1 MGGYGLLGRK
11 LGHSFSPRIHN
22 LLCDY
27 PYGLYEVEP
36 QTLDTFLAATGLD
49 GMNVT
54 MPYKKDVIR
63 SCASLSPE
71 AERIGSVNT
80 LVRLDYG
87 WHGDNTDYFGFRW
100 MVESAGVS
108 LQGKKAL
115 VFGNGGASLT
125 VRIALADMGAREVVV
140 ISRSGEDNYTNLHRH
155 YDAQVLVNATPVG
168 MYPNNGEAVCSL
180 EGFAACE
187 AVFDLV
193 YNPARTALLL
203 DAESRGMIAVNG
215 LSMLVAQAHR
225 AAEIFTNKL
234 IPRERIAEI
243 TALLESETRN
253 IVLVGMPGC
262 GKTKKGRM
270 VAQMLGREF
279 VDADIYLAEKLG
291 RTPAE
296 IITSD
301 GEEAFRR
308 AETEVLA
315 ELGRRSGLVIA
326 TGGGCVTREENYPL
340 LHQNGRIVCLDRAL
354 DLLPTEG
361 RPLSQITKLE
371 EMYKVRLPMYQRFA
385 DHWVDNNVPASD
397 TVNAIL
403 NKLEMNV

>member
-1 MGGYGLLGRK
+1 MAGYGLLGRK
-11 LGHSFSPRIHN
+11 LGHSFSPRIHD

-36 QTLDTFLAATGLD
+36 QTLDLFLAITDLE

-54 MPYKKDVIR
+54 IPYKKDVIR

-80 LVRLDYG
+80 LVRLPYG

-140 ISRSGEDNYTNLHRH
+140 ISRSGQDNYTNLHRH

-168 MYPNNGEAVCSL
+168 MYPNTGQAVCSL
-180 EGFAACE
+180 EGFTACE

-193 YNPARTALLL
+193 YNPARTAILL
-203 DAESRGMIAVNG
+203 DAERRGMVAVNG
-215 LSMLVAQAHR
+215 LGMLVAQAHR

-243 TALLESETRN
+243 RALLESETRN
-253 IVLVGMPGC
+253 IILVGMPGC

-270 VAQMLGREF
+270 VARMLGREF
-279 VDADIYLAEKLG
+279 VDADLYLAQVLG
-291 RTPAE
+291 RTSAE

-301 GEEAFRR
+301 GEDAFRR
-308 AETEVLA
+308 AETEILTH
-315 ELGRRSGLVIA
+315 LGKRSGLVIA

-340 LHQNGRIVCLDRAL
+340 LHQNGVIVWVQRPVEE
-354 DLLPTEG
+354 LPTKG
-361 RPLSQITKLE
+361 RPLSQTNSLE
-371 EMYKVRLPMYQRFA
+371 EMYARRAPLYARFA
-385 DHWVDNNVPASD
+385 DASVSE
-397 TVNAIL
+397 TSSIEAAAKAIIEVI
-403 NKLEMNV
+403 K

>member
-1 MGGYGLLGRK
+1 MAGYGLLGRK
-11 LGHSFSPRIHN
+11 LGHSFSPRIHD

-36 QTLDTFLAATGLD
+36 QTLDTFLAITDLD

-54 MPYKKDVIR
+54 IPYKKDVIR

-80 LVRLDYG
+80 LVRMPYG

-168 MYPNNGEAVCSL
+168 MYPNTGQAVCSL
-180 EGFAACE
+180 AGFTACE

-193 YNPARTALLL
+193 YNPARTAILL
-203 DAESRGMIAVNG
+203 DAESRGMVAVNG
-215 LSMLVAQAHR
+215 LGMLVAQAHR

-234 IPRERIAEI
+234 IPRERIGEI

-253 IVLVGMPGC
+253 IILVGMPGC

-279 VDADIYLAEKLG
+279 VDADLYLAEKLG

-296 IITSD
+296 IITTE

-315 ELGRRSGLVIA
+315 ELGKRSGLVIA

-340 LHQNGRIVCLDRAL
+340 LHQNGVIVWVRRPVAE
-354 DLLPTEG
+354 LPTKG
-361 RPLSQITKLE
+361 RPLSQANPLE
-371 EMYKVRLPMYQRFA
+371 ELYSKREPMYRRFA
-385 DHWVDNNVPASD
+385 DVSVDETSSIEAAAK
-397 TVNAIL
+397 AIIEVI
-403 NKLEMNV
+403 K